1 MERHEFL
8 FVLHQRYAPR
18 SYLEIGV
25 FEGRGL
31 ACSTTRTIGVD
42 PDFRI
47 SVELACDLAL
57 VRATSDEFF
66 ARPDPLAWFPE
77 GTVDLTFIDGMHHVE
92 FALRDFLNTE
102 RLSTPTSVVVVDDVL
117 PRSEAEAS
125 RERHTSLWAGDTFKI
140 AAVLKQYRPDL
151 TTMLLDTEP
160 TGMLLVLG
168 LDPSSSV
175 LAERYDEIVARYA
188 TDDPQRVP
196 YDELHRRAAADPR
209 LVADLPLWE
218 ELATARSTGTALPP
232 LEPLRSLRGTAR
244 YTLVPP
250 PDWPWDPEE
259 GG

>member
-8 FVLHQRYAPR
+8 TALHQRYAPR

-47 SVELACDLAL
+47 VVELACELAL

-66 ARPDPLAWFPE
+66 ARPDPLAWFPG

-102 RLSTPTSVVVVDDVL
+102 RLSTPSSVVVLDDVL
-117 PRSEAEAS
+117 PRSEAEAA
-125 RERHTSLWAGDTFKI
+125 RERRTSLWAGDTFKI
-140 AAVLKQYRPDL
+140 AAVLQEHRPDL
-151 TTMLLDTEP
+151 TTVLLDTEP
-160 TGMLLVLG
+160 TGMLLVVG
-168 LDPSSSV
+168 LDPSSTV
-175 LAERYDEIVARYA
+175 LADRYDEIVARYA
-188 TDDPQRVP
+188 TDDPQQIPDDV
-196 YDELHRRAAADPR
+196 LQRRAAADPR
-209 LVADLPLWE
+209 LVATLPLWE
-218 ELATARSTGTALPP
+218 ELVTARTTGAPLPT

-244 YTLVPP
+244 YDLVPP
-250 PDWPWDPEE
+250 PDWSWDPEA